1 MDIEPRNY
9 ITENIFLL
17 YTQLY
22 YEKNEKIQPI
32 KNHNWHHLLSEYGW
46 EKLPK
51 QWIRKLNSFLD
62 NPKNNS
68 QFGSLDCGGEGDCL
82 FHSISHALVD
92 YDSEKLRKEISENIS
107 EERYIELIELYKII
121 NQADDFDEMWNPE
134 EMTYENFKGTLN
146 DGGENYW
153 GDFLTVCLI
162 KEYLDI
168 NIIILNSNEITNEYY
183 YYSLFYEYNEK
194 TNTIILL
201 YENEM
206 HFKLVGHF
214 QNGNMNYY
222 FNHQSIPY
230 EILKLIKYLR

>member
-68 QFGSLDCGGEGDCL
+68 PFGSLDCGGEGDCL
-82 FHSISHALVD
+82 FHSISYALVD

-134 EMTYENFKGTLN
+134 EMTYENFKRNLN
-146 DGGENYW
+146 EGGEKYW

-201 YENEM
+201 YENEI
-206 HFKLVGHF
+206 HFKLVGYF